1 MKKSI
6 LLDSNKYNVLVN
18 FLDTPSSTSL
28 LNLYLPIIGYKAVF
42 IYEYLINVYKIDKL
56 SSIKRDNLDDLLNT
70 LGINID
76 EFAEVCSLLEA
87 TNLLQTYINKNTSDK
102 YKLIFVLEKPLDYD
116 SFMNNDNLRNLLDQN
131 ITSDNK
137 NELRYIFNTNV
148 ISVNFENISEK
159 TNSLFADEKII
170 SNKVKDIDLLG
181 KLSSEILIRC
191 GKKVVL
197 NNEIRKLV
205 SDAFTK
211 DMLPFEHIIT
221 FVINS
226 LICTEDSI
234 CYVDENKLSNQ
245 INIYLS
251 SCSSIQKNIIRN
263 YKIFNL
269 EENLKN
275 YQEVINCYTDNNCEN
290 YLTSIIKNDISLE
303 TRNVFKFLKNKLNFC
318 DAFINVLVDYCLIK
332 NLGRIEPNY
341 IYKIGN
347 SINNIGLKTIEQVIK
362 YLQFVSNNKKPDINK
377 IFEHDDNTLS
387 TNDLLDW

>member
-76 EFAEVCSLLEA
+76 EFVEVCSLLEA